1 MALRRRYGSMTDVD
15 LVIGARAG
23 DSRAL
28 EELLTRHYERIR
40 AVCCRIAGD
49 TRDGEDATQE
59 TLLRVVRALN
69 GFDARSSFG
78 TWVYRIATNAALD
91 ELRRRQRR
99 PVTTASATE
108 TGQDAPV
115 APGLSN
121 REDPHSSTA
130 LDRVEE
136 RMLVEA
142 ALAALSED
150 HRTVIVL
157 RDVAGLNYAQ
167 IADTLGIAEGTVKS
181 RIARARAELAGSM
194 GNRAGGPQ
202 RQKDIHG

>member
-1 MALRRRYGSMTDVD
+1 MALRRRYGSMADVD
-15 LVIGARAG
+15 LVIAARAG
-23 DSRAL
+23 DRRAL
-28 EELLTRHYERIR
+28 DELLTRHYERIR

-59 TLLRVVRALN
+59 TLLRVVRSLD

-99 PVTTASATE
+99 PISTAPTSVVTEATDTAPT
-108 TGQDAPV
+108 
-115 APGLSN
+115 LSN
-121 REDPHSSTA
+121 REDPRSSA
-130 LDRVEE
+130 EMERVEE

-157 RDVAGLNYAQ
+157 RDVAGLDYAQ

-181 RIARARAELAGSM
+181 RIARARTELAAPI
-194 GNRAGGPQ
+194 GNRARGLQ